1 MFCLSVY
8 LFFVAVAIEVRL
20 PEKSKLHSSHSG
32 CVQKSNGRRAEM
44 LDINQ
49 KNLKTKRI
57 IAADTSKAWQY
68 VTLSPKFHPARY
80 KASLDTGLT
89 TVACVTR
96 DVRKAIDGGSGRQ
109 DVFHFRAAN
118 AAELRDIIERDKVF
132 GGTAVFSVANPEMD
146 LKAQHAQDVKAQ
158 KAAAQK
164 EREDFEFVG
173 KVTAAHRQMASEMN
187 PQQLAE
193 AVAINLQSFIN
204 DESLVWYEWFR
215 RPENRG
221 FLSFPNGE
229 KRNRATLLA
238 ICNHRGQI
246 LPLLGELDAALRYG
260 LANHHFF
267 LQNTYKRSE
276 TDAFHAVVP
285 YAGDVANPR
294 VSFTHSDA
302 EIHAAS
308 QKLRKALPA
317 GQVPS
322 EERLQAT
329 AKELG
334 ISSTLLD
341 AVMGRTG
348 SLLEAD
354 DARGQVRGHRR
365 GSANGN
371 PKYDVSNLSSAELK
385 RGLAALRPP
394 VDPNRRRQGY

>member
-1 MFCLSVY
+1 
-8 LFFVAVAIEVRL
+8 
-20 PEKSKLHSSHSG
+20 
-32 CVQKSNGRRAEM
+32 M
-44 LDINQ
+44 LDMNQ

-96 DVRKAIDGGSGRQ
+96 DVRKKIDGGTGRQ
-109 DVFHFRAAN
+109 DVFHFRAN
-118 AAELRDIIERDKVF
+118 DAAELREIIQKDKMF
-132 GGTAVFSVANPEMD
+132 GSTAVFSMANPEMD
-146 LKAQHAQDVKAQ
+146 LKAQHAQEVKAQ

-187 PQQLAE
+187 PQQLSE
-193 AVAINLQSFIN
+193 AIAINLQAFIN

-229 KRNRATLLA
+229 KRNRATLLG

-246 LPLLGELDAALRYG
+246 LPLFGELDAAMRYG
-260 LANHHFF
+260 LANNQFY
-267 LQNTYKRSE
+267 LRNTYKRSQ
-276 TDAFHAVVP
+276 TDELNAVKE
-285 YAGDVANPR
+285 YTGDIANPR

-308 QKLRKALPA
+308 QRLRKALPP

-322 EERLQAT
+322 EERLVAT
-329 AKELG
+329 ANELG
-334 ISSTLLD
+334 ISQSLLD

-348 SLLEAD
+348 SLLEAN
-354 DARGQVRGHRR
+354 DARGQVLGHLRG
-365 GSANGN
+365 
-371 PKYDVSNLSSAELK
+371 NLKPDISSLSTKHLK
-385 RGLAALRPP
+385 AGLAALRPP